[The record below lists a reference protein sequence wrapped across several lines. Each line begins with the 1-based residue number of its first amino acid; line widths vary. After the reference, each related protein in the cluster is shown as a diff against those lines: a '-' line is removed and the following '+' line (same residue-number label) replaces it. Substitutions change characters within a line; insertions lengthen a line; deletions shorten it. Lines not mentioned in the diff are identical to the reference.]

1 MRKCGCLAKLC
12 YTDKNSFIIY
22 IKLEDVYEDLAED
35 VEKRFDTSNIEGNRP
50 LHIGKNKRVII
61 LMKYELGGK
70 IMKEIMAL
78 RPKIYSYLKDDNH
91 VDKEV
96 KGTKKCVIKQKII
109 SQDYEECL
117 ENNKTILRSQQ
128 SFTSKLHNVFAEK
141 VNKIALSAT
150 DNKRIQ
156 TLDGVTTYPYGYEF

>member
-1 MRKCGCLAKLC
+1 
-12 YTDKNSFIIY
+12 
-22 IKLEDVYEDLAED
+22 
-35 VEKRFDTSNIEGNRP
+35 
-50 LHIGKNKRVII
+50 
-61 LMKYELGGK
+61 MKYELGGK

-109 SQDYEECL
+109 SQDYEKCL